1 MKKNACVAKQ
11 ASRLF
16 DLDGTPNIVAD
27 FGREKG
33 GRVEPT
39 EALDSSPFD
48 YAFLPVE
55 RHWVCARVRNGCQRT
70 QRPVKIK
77 QHAHVVVEKSRARA
91 GPQPRRP
98 MPQNLT
104 A

>member
-33 GRVEPT
+33 EELSRPKRSILPPSIMRFCRWNATGFVPASVMAASGRS
-39 EALDSSPFD
+39 AL
-48 YAFLPVE
+48 
-55 RHWVCARVRNGCQRT
+55 
-70 QRPVKIK
+70 
-77 QHAHVVVEKSRARA
+77 
-91 GPQPRRP
+91 
-98 MPQNLT
+98 
-104 A
+104 